1 MLRRVHLALLA
12 LPLSAAACGDA
23 PPTDPVPV
31 PPAAVASVSVDPSLA
46 EVVPGDSVQLR
57 ATLRD
62 SLGRE
67 LRDRNVVWRSADTT
81 VVTVSAGGM
90 ARVVRNQPRA
100 VAVSAESEG
109 RSGRAMIGVAKPPPG
124 RLAWINVQPYAPSIA
139 LGATRRMRVYLLDES
154 GAQLPD
160 RPVKW
165 STSHPSVLAV
175 SDSGVIRG
183 VGPGT
188 ASLTAEVDGVRSSVS
203 YEVDRGYSSVEMH
216 EPARDLNDRGQVA
229 GIARLPGGLAEVVVW
244 DAGAIRHGPRAES
257 IENVA
262 ISSRGDVAGTW
273 RPRSADRR
281 RGFVW
286 VDGQVR
292 TIAPPDSAADLYVT
306 DINSAGTVVGFW
318 TPCGSCAARR
328 AFVWENGAFRDLGGL
343 GGGAAEANGINDAG
357 QVVATVYADSTPGST
372 SRVVVLQDGSRTD
385 GAEGQARAINARGD
399 VAGKGANHGAFIRV
413 GGRLT
418 VLEAG
423 RHETVFAY
431 GISAEGEALVS
442 RHQGTG
448 EGIGF
453 VWRNGRMLMLSGL
466 VADRDLSASLAGWVI
481 GGGGQIL
488 AHGRDANG
496 APRTLLLTPLPR

>member
-1 MLRRVHLALLA
+1 MLRPVHLALLA

-23 PPTDPVPV
+23 SPTDPVPE
-31 PPAAVASVSVDPSLA
+31 PPLAVASVSVDPSLA

-67 LRDRNVVWRSADTT
+67 LRDRTVVWRSADTT

-90 ARVVRNQPRA
+90 ARVVRNQPVA
-100 VAVSAESEG
+100 VAVAAESEG
-109 RSGRAMIGVAKPPPG
+109 RSGRALVRVAKPPPG

-139 LGATRRMRVYLLDES
+139 VGATRRMRVYLLDES

-165 STSHPSVLAV
+165 STSDPSVLAV

-183 VGPGT
+183 AGPGT

-216 EPARDLNDRGQVA
+216 EPAFDMNDRGQVA

-262 ISSRGDVAGTW
+262 ISSRGDVAGAW
-273 RPRSADRR
+273 RPRFADRR
-281 RGFVW
+281 RGFFW
-286 VDGQVR
+286 ADGQVR

-306 DINSAGTVVGFW
+306 DVNSAGTVVGYW
-318 TPCGSCAARR
+318 KPCGSCAAMR
-328 AFVWENGAFRDLGGL
+328 AFVWENGVFRDLGGL
-343 GGGAAEANGINDAG
+343 GGASAAANAINDAG
-357 QVVATVYADSTPGST
+357 QVAATVYADTVPLST
-372 SRVVVLQDGSRTD
+372 SRAVVLQGGSQTD
-385 GAEGQARAINARGD
+385 VAAGQARSINARGD
-399 VAGKGANHGAFIRV
+399 VAGMAANHGAFFRV

-418 VLEAG
+418 VLEGG
-423 RHETVFAY
+423 RHETVTAH

-442 RHQGTG
+442 RQSGTG
-448 EGIGF
+448 QGIGF
-453 VWRNGRMLMLSGL
+453 AWRNGRMLMLSGL
-466 VADRDLSASLAGWVI
+466 VTDRALSTSLTGWVI
-481 GGGGQIL
+481 NGGGQIL
-488 AHGRDANG
+488 AHARDANG
-496 APRTLLLTPLPR
+496 ADRTLLLTPLPR